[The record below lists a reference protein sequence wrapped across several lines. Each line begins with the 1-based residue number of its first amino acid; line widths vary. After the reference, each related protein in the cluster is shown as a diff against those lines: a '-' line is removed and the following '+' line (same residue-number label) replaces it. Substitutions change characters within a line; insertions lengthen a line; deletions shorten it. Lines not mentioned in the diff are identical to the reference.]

1 MFERWGFPNGWNG
14 NNRFIASLNEKD
26 FESVK
31 DLQKNLLDN
40 KFIQSNN
47 ISITINHKEFLEI
60 DNRKDLKFEFR
71 AMKFTKG
78 FFDKLYVPYI
88 QMFQSEQ
95 ESKQRESY
103 MFVDDSSQ
111 AHYINS
117 YPSHLHS
124 NLIQFTKFM
133 LGKKSTKLSDNEIK
147 ELYSLSG
154 FKSDQ

>member
-14 NNRFIASLNEKD
+14 NNRFIASLDEKD
-26 FESVK
+26 FDRIK
-31 DLQKNLLDN
+31 DLQNNLLGS

-47 ISITINHKEFLEI
+47 ISITISHKEFLEI

-103 MFVDDSSQ
+103 MFVDDSSL

-133 LGKKSTKLSDNEIK
+133 LNKKCTKLSDDEIK
-147 ELYSLSG
+147 ELYAVSG
-154 FKSDQ
+154 FQLY

>member
-1 MFERWGFPNGWNG
+1 MFERWYFPNGWNG
-14 NNRFIASLNEKD
+14 DNRFNASLNEKD
-26 FESVK
+26 FDRVK
-31 DLQKNLLDN
+31 DLQKNLLDS

-88 QMFQSEQ
+88 QMIKSEQ
-95 ESKQRESY
+95 ESNPKECY
-103 MFVDDSSQ
+103 YFVNYLSL
-111 AHYINS
+111 AHYINT
-117 YPSHLHS
+117 YPTHLYS
-124 NLIQFTKFM
+124 NIIQFTKFM
-133 LGKKSTKLSDNEIK
+133 LDKKSTKLSDNEIK
-147 ELYSLSG
+147 ELHSVSG

>member
-1 MFERWGFPNGWNG
+1 MFESWHLPSGWKSEDH
-14 NNRFIASLNEKD
+14 ASLDQKD
-26 FESVK
+26 FEKVK
-31 DLQKNLLDN
+31 DLQYNLLGS

-71 AMKFTKG
+71 AMKFSKL
-78 FFDKLYVPYI
+78 FDKLYVPYI
-88 QMFQSEQ
+88 QMFESEK
-95 ESKQRESY
+95 ENKQKESY
-103 MFVDDSSQ
+103 IFVDDLSQ

-124 NLIQFTKFM
+124 NLIVFTKFM

-147 ELYSLSG
+147 ELYSVSG

>member
-1 MFERWGFPNGWNG
+1 MFESWYLPSGWKSEDH
-14 NNRFIASLNEKD
+14 ASLDQKD
-26 FESVK
+26 FEKVK
-31 DLQKNLLDN
+31 DLQNNLLGS

-71 AMKFTKG
+71 AMKFSKL
-78 FFDKLYVPYI
+78 FDKLYVPYI
-88 QMFQSEQ
+88 QMFQSEH
-95 ESKQRESY
+95 ESKQKESY
-103 MFVDDSSQ
+103 IFVDDLSR

-147 ELYSLSG
+147 ELYSVSG
-154 FKSDQ
+154 FKSDK

>member
-1 MFERWGFPNGWNG
+1 MFERWYFPNGWNG
-14 NNRFIASLNEKD
+14 DNRFNASLNEKD
-26 FESVK
+26 FDRVK
-31 DLQKNLLDN
+31 DLQKNLLDS

-60 DNRKDLKFEFR
+60 DNRRDLKFEFR
-71 AMKFTKG
+71 SMKFTKG

-88 QMFQSEQ
+88 QMFETKQ

-103 MFVDDSSQ
+103 MFVDDSSL

-124 NLIQFTKFM
+124 NIIQFTKFM
-133 LGKKSTKLSDNEIK
+133 LAKKSIKLSDDEVK
-147 ELYSLSG
+147 ELHSLSG
-154 FKSDQ
+154 FKCDQ

>member
-1 MFERWGFPNGWNG
+1 MFESWYLPSGWKSEDH
-14 NNRFIASLNEKD
+14 ASLDQKD
-26 FESVK
+26 FEKVK
-31 DLQKNLLDN
+31 DLQNNLLGS

-71 AMKFTKG
+71 AMKFSKL
-78 FFDKLYVPYI
+78 FDKLYVPYI
-88 QMFQSEQ
+88 QMFKSEQ
-95 ESKQRESY
+95 ESKQKESY
-103 MFVDDSSQ
+103 IFVDDLSQ